1 MRYDTKRCNT
11 NLTLRFMVSH
21 VEAGLEF
28 QTGDGV
34 LNSGF
39 KTEVG
44 FLMLDFRPGLVFLS
58 RFKTWIRFEIGVS
71 NHG

>member
-1 MRYDTKRCNT
+1 M
-11 NLTLRFMVSH
+11 
-21 VEAGLEF
+21 LEF

-58 RFKTWIRFEIGVS
+58 RFKPWIRFEIGVS